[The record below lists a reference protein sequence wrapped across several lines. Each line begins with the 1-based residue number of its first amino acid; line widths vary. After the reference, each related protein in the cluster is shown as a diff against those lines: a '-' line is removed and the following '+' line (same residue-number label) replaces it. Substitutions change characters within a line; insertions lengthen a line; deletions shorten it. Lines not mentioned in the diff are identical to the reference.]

1 MKKVFV
7 IDLALYPL
15 GLMTAVTGFG
25 FHIAGHDNNHQI
37 WELCAFVHIL
47 ISAIFVYLVIQHLYT
62 HKAWTKGLRDET
74 LRKKRQITI
83 LLAVLAFAVTATGI
97 MLLGI
102 MGANTH
108 VGLLHYKLGIV
119 FTLLLIGHSVR
130 RLHVLR
136 RVFNK

>member
-1 MKKVFV
+1 M
-7 IDLALYPL
+7 
-15 GLMTAVTGFG
+15 
-25 FHIAGHDNNHQI
+25 
-37 WELCAFVHIL
+37 
-47 ISAIFVYLVIQHLYT
+47 
-62 HKAWTKGLRDET
+62 KGLRDET

-119 FTLLLIGHSVR
+119 FTLLLIGHSAR
-130 RLHVLR
+130 RLRVLR

>member
-15 GLMTAVTGFG
+15 GLMTAVTGLG

-62 HKAWTKGLRDET
+62 HKAWMKGLRDEM
-74 LRKKRQITI
+74 LRKKR
-83 LLAVLAFAVTATGI
+83 
-97 MLLGI
+97 
-102 MGANTH
+102 
-108 VGLLHYKLGIV
+108 
-119 FTLLLIGHSVR
+119 
-130 RLHVLR
+130 
-136 RVFNK
+136 